1 MIVSEFMILAN
12 SGIAGW
18 AIDNEVPLLFRTQNL
33 TLPGGSAGIWNRP
46 EDIYRLIKNM
56 GPSILECTPK
66 RHATIGVDAYAPIT
80 SPLRR
85 YSDFVN
91 LAHVLH
97 FLEHGRA
104 RLDQAELKELLPR
117 LSTRIKMVNQVQR
130 MRPRYWK
137 ALYFKQNCKK
147 MKWSG
152 VVVDANTHLTTVALF
167 REQLF
172 LKAPRA
178 IFGDKVRGGQRFQV
192 RIGKVDPLN
201 NEIKVL
207 EAWEE

>member
-1 MIVSEFMILAN
+1 MILAI
-12 SGIAGW
+12 SGIARW
-18 AIDNEVPLLFRTQNL
+18 ALDQEVPLLSRSQNL

-56 GPSILECTPK
+56 GPSILECAAK
-66 RHATIGVDAYAPIT
+66 RHATIGVEAYAPIT

-85 YSDFVN
+85 YSDFMN
-91 LAHVLH
+91 LAQVLH
-97 FLEHGRA
+97 FLEKGEPRWS
-104 RLDQAELKELLPR
+104 RAELKECLPV
-117 LSTRIKMVNQVQR
+117 LSSRIELVNQVQR

-147 MKWSG
+147 KKWSG
-152 VVVDANTHLTTVALF
+152 VIVDANSNLVTVALSQ
-167 REQLF
+167 EQLF
-172 LKAPRA
+172 LKAPRT
-178 IFGDKVRGGQRFQV
+178 IFGDKVRIGQRFTV

-201 NEIKVL
+201 NAIKIL